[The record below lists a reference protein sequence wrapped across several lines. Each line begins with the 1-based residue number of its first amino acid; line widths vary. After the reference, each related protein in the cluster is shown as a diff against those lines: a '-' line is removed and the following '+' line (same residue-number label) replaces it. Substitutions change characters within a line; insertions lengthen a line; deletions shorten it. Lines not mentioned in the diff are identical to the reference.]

1 MTTTLQTTDTNI
13 AKNAIIT
20 AAIVARFEAYIDVRE
35 KSKTTYR
42 TAIRQFLKWLQAQDI
57 TQPVREDIIQ
67 WRDEL
72 KETHKATTVQLYL
85 TAVKILFQWLEQE
98 RLYPDI
104 AKHIKSVRVE
114 KGHKK
119 DYLTSSQSHRV
130 LECIDK
136 CDDLLLHARN
146 YAMIALMMTTGLRTI
161 EVSRANIE
169 DMRTVGDS
177 TVLFIQG
184 KGRDEKNEYVK
195 IVPQVE
201 AAIRDYLM
209 KREAAAADEPLFT
222 TVSNNGK
229 GKRVSTRTIRDA
241 AKAAM
246 KAAGYDSDRL
256 TAHSLRHTAG
266 TLALLNGSTIRE
278 VQQLLRH
285 SNINTT
291 LIYMHDL
298 DRASNNSESNIAG
311 AIF

>member
-1 MTTTLQTTDTNI
+1 MTTLLQTTDTNI
-13 AKNAIIT
+13 AKNATIT
-20 AAIVARFEAYIDVRE
+20 AAIVARFEAYSDVRE

-42 TAIRQFLKWLQAQDI
+42 TAIKQFLKWLQAQDI
-57 TQPVREDIIQ
+57 TQPVREDVIQ
-67 WRDEL
+67 WREEL

-85 TAVKILFQWLEQE
+85 TAVKLLFQWLEQE
-98 RLYPDI
+98 QLYPDI
-104 AKHIKSVRVE
+104 AKHIKSVRIE

-130 LECIDK
+130 LACIDK
-136 CDDLLLHARN
+136 CDNLLLHARN

-201 AAIRDYLM
+201 AAIREYLM
-209 KREAAAADEPLFT
+209 KREAAAAAEPLFT

-291 LIYMHDL
+291 MIYMHDL

>member
-85 TAVKILFQWLEQE
+85 TAVKLLFQWLEQE